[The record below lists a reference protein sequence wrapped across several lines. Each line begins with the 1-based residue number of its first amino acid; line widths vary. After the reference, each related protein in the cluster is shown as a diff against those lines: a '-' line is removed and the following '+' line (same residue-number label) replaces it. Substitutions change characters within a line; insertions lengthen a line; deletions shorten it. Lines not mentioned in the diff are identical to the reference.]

1 MRGGKVKKSNVILD
15 SDDDEDTDIVDKNGK
30 EGVVEIKESMPGS
43 KTVIK
48 SVKKEGAAD
57 SAKPELTFSDLVND
71 LNIDACF
78 NEFFVSPDSS

>member
-15 SDDDEDTDIVDKNGK
+15 SDDDEDDADIIDKNGK
-30 EGVVEIKESMPGS
+30 ESVVEIKESMPGS

-48 SVKKEGAAD
+48 SVKKEGASD

-71 LNIDACF
+71 LELLRVF
-78 NEFFVSPDSS
+78 R

>member
-15 SDDDEDTDIVDKNGK
+15 SDDDEDDVDKNGK
-30 EGVVEIKESMPGS
+30 ESVVEIKESMPGS

-48 SVKKEGAAD
+48 SVKKEGASD

-71 LNIDACF
+71 LELLRVF
-78 NEFFVSPDSS
+78 R